1 MCFMVSYV
9 GLDDYKAIALI
20 GNNSVLYTAPPRN
33 NNFPHTFCMNF
44 LHFMSISGAVDFCAA
59 Y

>member
-1 MCFMVSYV
+1 MVSYV